1 MLYDQKMLNFLVSII
16 RSNAIYKIQY
26 TKIQYTV
33 QYTKMY
39 DRVTFILGAQQFSLN
54 MFSPSAQVI

>member
-1 MLYDQKMLNFLVSII
+1 MLHFLVSII

-54 MFSPSAQVI
+54 MVSPSAQVI